1 VFDGR
6 IRHSTLALICRKVGT
21 MLEAGVAVRRVFKV
35 AAGGATEPKAREA
48 LDEIDRAVQRGDDV
62 TTGMRRMGGAFP
74 PLMIDMVEVGEQ
86 TGALP
91 EILKSLASHY
101 ENLVRLRKNFLS
113 QIMWPMIQ
121 LFAAIFVIAFLVLLT
136 GMIAEGTGTNPLPI
150 LPFGLTGA
158 TGAVVWLV
166 LCFGTLGGLFFGYVL
181 VSRSLRGR
189 QVLDPLLMRIPK
201 VGTCM
206 QSFAVAR
213 FAWAF
218 SLTQNAGMGIKESL
232 QASLNAT
239 SNGAFTAAYPQV
251 WQDVREGESLADAL
265 TRTRLFPEE
274 MLETVR
280 AAEHSG
286 TVPEM
291 LAHMSPT
298 YEEDARRSLAQLTT
312 LLGWVIWLLIATF
325 IIFLIFRVAMIYL
338 GMLNDAVN
346 QVR

>member
-1 VFDGR
+1 MF
-6 IRHSTLALICRKVGT
+6 
-21 MLEAGVAVRRVFKV
+21 
-35 AAGGATEPKAREA
+35 
-48 LDEIDRAVQRGDDV
+48 
-62 TTGMRRMGGAFP
+62 
-74 PLMIDMVEVGEQ
+74 
-86 TGALP
+86 
-91 EILKSLASHY
+91 
-101 ENLVRLRKNFLS
+101 
-113 QIMWPMIQ
+113 
-121 LFAAIFVIAFLVLLT
+121 
-136 GMIAEGTGTNPLPI
+136 
-150 LPFGLTGA
+150 
-158 TGAVVWLV
+158 
-166 LCFGTLGGLFFGYVL
+166 CFGTLGGLFLGYKL
-181 VSRSLRGR
+181 ASRSLRGR

-232 QASLNAT
+232 QASLGAT
-239 SNGAFTAAYPQV
+239 GNGAFAAAYPQV

-265 TRTRLFPEE
+265 TRTRLFPED

-298 YEEDARRSLAQLTT
+298 YEEDARRSLSQLTT
-312 LLGWVIWLLIATF
+312 LLGWVIWLMIAAF

-338 GMLNDAVN
+338 GMITNLSRPGAF
-346 QVR
+346 